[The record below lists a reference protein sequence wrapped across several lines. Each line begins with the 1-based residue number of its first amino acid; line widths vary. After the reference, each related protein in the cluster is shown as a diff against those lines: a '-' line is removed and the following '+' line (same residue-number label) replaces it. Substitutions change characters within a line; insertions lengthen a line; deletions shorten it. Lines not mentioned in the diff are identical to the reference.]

1 MEDIMQRER
10 ATFTLDKEVIGELNS
25 IAKELHL
32 KKSHI
37 IERAL
42 IIYFDYLDVEIAK
55 KRLADKNDAV
65 IPAEDVW
72 NELGLTE

>member
-1 MEDIMQRER
+1 MQRER

>member
-1 MEDIMQRER
+1 MQRER
-10 ATFTLDKEVIGELNS
+10 ATFTLDHEVIKELDS

-42 IIYFDYLDVEIAK
+42 IIYFDYLDIEIAK
-55 KRLADKNDAV
+55 QRLADKNDAV